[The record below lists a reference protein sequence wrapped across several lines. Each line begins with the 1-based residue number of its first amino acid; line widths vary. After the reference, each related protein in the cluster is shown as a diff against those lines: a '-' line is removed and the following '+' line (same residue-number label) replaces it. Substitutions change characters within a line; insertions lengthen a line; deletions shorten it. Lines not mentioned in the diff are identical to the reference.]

1 MFPGPA
7 TADSNRTARAL
18 RIGSPESA

>member
-1 MFPGPA
+1 MFRGPA